1 MVNQI
6 ISAARY
12 NDLQGRIATLLG
24 VGAGDKG
31 YNNTVS
37 STAVPRSD
45 IVEAVDMNNLFTDFE
60 KVYVHQ
66 TGALPVTISRV
77 DTTNDITEALH
88 AAYESLIVTLE
99 TNRFDIDESQD
110 AIEAGGVNSI
120 RTTIWGGTSLPQT
133 INHTVT
139 VNFGTPNAR
148 RCFFNAGGELRFNAE
163 LIVDTGVVDP
173 AIVQKNID
181 WRDMLSNMETIKFG
195 RAATTHT
202 GTSNVRTFPQAI
214 GNEDLTTSYQTI
226 FYKTGDAEY
235 IENEYRIRA
244 RLNND
249 SEIQF
254 DITFA
259 DLDEGTGG
267 ADEYVA
273 GTLSSSVSH
282 RRADGDYV
290 SNPSPT
296 YTKTSDL

>member
-12 NDLQGRIATLLG
+12 NDLQGRIAALLG
-24 VGAGDKG
+24 AGAGDKG
-31 YNNTVS
+31 YNNTVA
-37 STAVPRSD
+37 STAVPRTD
-45 IVEAVDMNNLFTDFE
+45 IVEATDINNLHTDFE

-66 TGALPVTISRV
+66 TGELPATINRVTA
-77 DTTNDITEALH
+77 TEEITEALH
-88 AAYESLIVTLE
+88 AAFEALILTLE

-110 AIEAGGVNSI
+110 AIEAAGVNSI
-120 RTTIWGGTSLPQT
+120 RNTIWGGTSLPQS
-133 INHTVT
+133 INHVVT

-148 RCFFNAGGELRFNAE
+148 RCFFNAGGEIRFSAE
-163 LIVDTGVVDP
+163 LTVDTGAVDP

-181 WRDMLSNMETIKFG
+181 WRDMLINMETIKFG
-195 RAATTHT
+195 RATTTHT

-244 RLNND
+244 KLNND

-254 DITFA
+254 EITFS
-259 DLDEGTGG
+259 DTDEGSGG

-273 GTLSSSVSH
+273 GSLSSSVSH

-290 SNPSPT
+290 RNPSPT
-296 YTKTSDL
+296 YAKTSDL